1 MNFMNCK
8 EHPNEDVVCYTEEF
22 NKTYGRGAMAVHGW
36 KTHILILE
44 KLESPHRRFDGKC
57 GSYLLEYRS
66 LSMECARERD
76 QAYACVTGDEYQY
89 FQRKEIEMC
98 VRGLRECK
106 TLFNYFNLF

>member
-1 MNFMNCK
+1 MNCK

-36 KTHILILE
+36 KSHVIILE
-44 KLESPHRRFDGKC
+44 KLESPYKRFDGKY

-66 LSMECARERD
+66 LSMECVSERD

-89 FQRKEIEMC
+89 YQRKEIEKC
-98 VRGLRECK
+98 LRGLRKCK
-106 TLFNYFNLF
+106 TLFSYFNLF